1 MSGLKVG
8 SFMKEIGGLEDIHC
22 DSFHP
27 LTGKGVIIPPWLGV
41 QETPLGKWPP
51 QEKLFELA
59 IDFVRI
65 SLDTL
70 EPKLL
75 EMKEMT
81 MDDLKKSR
89 ESLDEIAERDYQ
101 LFGRI
106 GVVLQWWAT
115 RSKE

>member
-1 MSGLKVG
+1 
-8 SFMKEIGGLEDIHC
+8 
-22 DSFHP
+22 
-27 LTGKGVIIPPWLGV
+27 
-41 QETPLGKWPP
+41 
-51 QEKLFELA
+51 LFELA